1 MNDKNPKHEYNFS
14 EWTVKELR
22 EFASKNNITI
32 PSDHKKDDIIE
43 MLKEIVSHPDFIDR
57 TREEELEEK
66 LYEDQKEDPDE
77 GEKGPLFQ
85 EGSKE
90 LKFWQKPPYSSLLN
104 LDVAKD
110 SDIAFYDLSSLVDNF
125 FDKMLQENFIN
136 YKISG
141 IALKTSASL
150 HHHKI
155 SSVIEEQEK
164 IQKKEEIEKMRERA
178 SRRIPETLTQPVQ
191 PKFKTTTKK
200 ELFGAM
206 RDAIIETMQ
215 KKEKLKRRRI
225 KKQKQKEKQKEKEK
239 SQAKLPKEL
248 LKHITG
254 REQTIEELLDSWYNR
269 IKATINLNEKSA
281 TSLHELENIIKNEEE
296 SPLDRK
302 FALVRVFLA
311 LMFLSTNNKINLI
324 QEEEF
329 RDINIKI
336 E

>member
-1 MNDKNPKHEYNFS
+1 MNNKKPEHEYDFS
-14 EWTVKELR
+14 DWTVKELR

-43 MLKEIVSHPDFIDR
+43 MLKKIVSHPDFIDR

-85 EGSKE
+85 KESKE

-136 YKISG
+136 YKVSG

-164 IQKKEEIEKMRERA
+164 IQKQEEINKMRERT
-178 SRRIPETLTQPVQ
+178 SRKIPETLNQPVK
-191 PKFKTTTKK
+191 PKFKTSTKK

-225 KKQKQKEKQKEKEK
+225 KKEKKKEKQKEE
-239 SQAKLPKEL
+239 AKVKAELPKEL

-254 REQTIEELLDSWYNR
+254 KEQTIDELLDSWYNR
-269 IKATINLNEKSA
+269 IKASINLNEKRA
-281 TSLHELENIIKNEEE
+281 TSLQELETIIKNEEE
-296 SPLDRK
+296 SLLDRK
-302 FALVRVFLA
+302 FALVRLFLA
-311 LMFLSTNNKINLI
+311 LMFLSNSNRLNLN
-324 QEEEF
+324 QENEF
-329 RDINIKI
+329 KDIKI
-336 E
+336 QIE